1 MKRLSRF
8 DFGAF
13 LIITLL
19 LVGLVYNS
27 YSVGSSP
34 RVVDPDLIP
43 WIDPVTGAINVTKVY
58 ASVINATTGYVQIYK
73 LIVENGTSFP
83 ASATAGYVFYY
94 TPLNSLYFYNG
105 SSWNGIGSSATL
117 DYSSLTGKPDL
128 SMVLCQ
134 NGSRPLL
141 NNWNVG
147 SYGIYGLTY
156 VSTVGTIYCSGLS
169 NVTLGGYVNT
179 TRLLV
184 EVSAT
189 APASPAVGYI
199 YFDTT
204 KNAPYI
210 YNGSTWN
217 LLGSSTGWKVNGTV
231 SGTTPITFAHGMP
244 DAPDVFL
251 VNAIGT
257 QPYSWSVTTN
267 STHAVIYHSAGG
279 SLSFYYYGELNYT
292 GGGGEGGGGTWPDF
306 TVYLFTNGTR
316 SLTANWNVGS
326 YGLYGLTF
334 VNTTTL
340 YCTTIDQLVAGTGVK
355 VLKLVVENGS
365 SFPASPIDHQI
376 YFDYPSGYLYM
387 RNNSVWIQVGTTA
400 YGNLSGT
407 PDLTVYLTKN
417 GATALSGNW
426 NVGGAFGIYGAT
438 WVNGTSISSSF
449 WYQNGVNVTDV
460 LAYPQQLWS
469 YMIFQS
475 GSNYFMKNG
484 TTGQVDY
491 SSTNLTLVEQYA
503 KGNLTSGLI
512 YLKEVAWNTSLG
524 SPADNVMIVQ
534 QIQGEIRYISSQAK
548 FVVPQLGA
556 DPNTTGWTQTEQGR
570 LWFNTGEDTMKY
582 WNGSAIVSFP
592 SIGGGSVANGTYTL
606 PFTYLIYQNGATGTY
621 YCENSNGGTTSST
634 NASALVSTAIGGSR
648 TDRYSQRKV
657 VLQGN
662 ITIDTP
668 ILIYPYTELEVQG
681 IVTLGANINNKE
693 MLWGRSPDLGE
704 GVDVNVWIHG
714 GVWRCRS
721 TADVNG
727 YAALYIYANNT
738 VNWRITDTTFW
749 DVHNYSIRLDH
760 CFSSI
765 MDNIWCE
772 NEYDYCYG
780 GIHLHTACDAV
791 VNNIVMAVTGNAAF
805 YGLYVE
811 GGGPISVT
819 NYEIGGGLGMNFVGA
834 THCNIANSVFTDC
847 GTGAIHIGS
856 TSANIVFN
864 GGIFDRCSNPN
875 ATYAFIYNSG
885 DYCIFNSLN
894 FLRTNTDRTSTYGI
908 RIESGADYN
917 LVVACTFQSLATAG
931 VYNAGT
937 GTKVHAC
944 IGNADV

>member
-105 SSWNGIGSSATL
+105 SSWNGIGSSATI

-128 SMVLCQ
+128 SVVLCQ

-184 EVSAT
+184 EVSASGPSLPT
-189 APASPAVGYI
+189 VGYV
-199 YFDTT
+199 YFDTAQ
-204 KNAPYI
+204 NNLFI
-210 YNGSTWN
+210 YNG
-217 LLGSSTGWKVNGTV
+217 TGWIALGNA
-231 SGTTPITFAHGMP
+231 TTPTSP
-244 DAPDVFL
+244 D
-251 VNAIGT
+251 
-257 QPYSWSVTTN
+257 
-267 STHAVIYHSAGG
+267 
-279 SLSFYYYGELNYT
+279 LS
-292 GGGGEGGGGTWPDF
+292 
-306 TVYLFTNGTR
+306 VYLFDNGTR
-316 SLTANWNVGS
+316 PLTANWNVGS
-326 YGLYGLTF
+326 FGLYGLTY

-340 YCTTIDQLVAGTGVK
+340 YCTTIDALVAGTGVK

-365 SFPASPIDHQI
+365 SFPASPVDRQI
-376 YFDYPSGYLYM
+376 FFDYPSGYLYM

>member
-43 WIDPVTGAINVTKVY
+43 WIDPATGAINVTKVY

-105 SSWNGIGSSATL
+105 SSWNGIGSSATI

-128 SMVLCQ
+128 SVVLCQ

-147 SYGIYGLTY
+147 NYGIYALTY
-156 VSTVGTIYCSGLS
+156 VSTVGTVYCSGLS

-184 EVSAT
+184 EVSASGPSLPT
-189 APASPAVGYI
+189 VGYV
-199 YFDTT
+199 YFDTAQ
-204 KNAPYI
+204 NNLFI
-210 YNGSTWN
+210 YNG
-217 LLGSSTGWKVNGTV
+217 TGWIALGNA
-231 SGTTPITFAHGMP
+231 TTPTSP
-244 DAPDVFL
+244 D
-251 VNAIGT
+251 
-257 QPYSWSVTTN
+257 
-267 STHAVIYHSAGG
+267 
-279 SLSFYYYGELNYT
+279 LS
-292 GGGGEGGGGTWPDF
+292 
-306 TVYLFTNGTR
+306 VYLFDNGTR
-316 SLTANWNVGS
+316 PLTANWNVGS
-326 YGLYGLTF
+326 FGLYGLTY

-340 YCTTIDQLVAGTGVK
+340 YCTTIDALVAGTGVK
-355 VLKLVVENGS
+355 VLKLVVENGT
-365 SFPASPIDHQI
+365 SFPVSPVDRQVFFH
-376 YFDYPSGYLYM
+376 YSSGYLYM

-426 NVGGAFGIYGAT
+426 NVGGSYGIYGAT
-438 WVNGTSISSSF
+438 WVNGTSISSNF

-512 YLKEVAWNTSLG
+512 YLKEVVWNTSLG

-606 PFTYLIYQNGATGTY
+606 PYSFTIYKSGSTY
-621 YCENSNGGTTSST
+621 YAENSNGGVPYSSATFSTVWTSVLGALSNGGTIKMKPATYTVTTT
-634 NASALVSTAIGGSR
+634 LGDGDRNNIEVRCEEGVKLVAQNSLLVPMLQVIGQHDWNWYGGEL
-648 TDRYSQRKV
+648 DGNKAN
-657 VLQGN
+657 QGN
-662 ITIDTP
+662 YTGDTTAMEYNDCYDCDVDGVYMHDFLQFGFRTLACTNCG
-668 ILIYPYTELEVQG
+668 IRNSHVAYVLWNGIYVGSGSWPPEHGY
-681 IVTLGANINNKE
+681 AINNFVE
-693 MLWGRSPDLGE
+693 HS
-704 GVDVNVWIHG
+704 
-714 GVWRCRS
+714 
-721 TADVNG
+721 ADIG
-727 YAALYIYANNT
+727 IALAA
-738 VNWRITDTTFW
+738 
-749 DVHNYSIRLDH
+749 NYSI
-760 CFSSI
+760 
-765 MDNIWCE
+765 
-772 NEYDYCYG
+772 
-780 GIHLHTACDAV
+780 
-791 VNNIVMAVTGNAAF
+791 
-805 YGLYVE
+805 
-811 GGGPISVT
+811 
-819 NYEIGGGLGMNFVGA
+819 
-834 THCNIANSVFTDC
+834 
-847 GTGAIHIGS
+847 
-856 TSANIVFN
+856 
-864 GGIFDRCSNPN
+864 CSNN
-875 ATYAFIYNSG
+875 RVRDCNDTGGSSDWDAYTGI
-885 DYCIFNSLN
+885 
-894 FLRTNTDRTSTYGI
+894 GI
-908 RIESGADYN
+908 RIEGPSYGCIVENNVVENCATGGIYINNAQFCKISGNIIQNTDLSGAGAYAIYASTTSYSMFDNNIIYNTGTGGGLQLNTNCDYN
-917 LVVACTFQSLATAG
+917 DVKGNKFAVCPVGLHISNANDDQNFVDGNNFDACTDDIVDS
-931 VYNAGT
+931 GT
-937 GTKVHAC
+937 STRW
-944 IGNADV
+944 GNNLWKDGSYDNTPP